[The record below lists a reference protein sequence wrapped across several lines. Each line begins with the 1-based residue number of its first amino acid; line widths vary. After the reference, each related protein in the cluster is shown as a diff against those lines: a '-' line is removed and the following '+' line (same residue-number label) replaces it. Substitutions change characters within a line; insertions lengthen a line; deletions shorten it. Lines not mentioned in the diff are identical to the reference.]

1 MPGDVEAEA
10 ACDVLERPLERVVG
24 ERLDLA
30 AVVADEVVVMIASGV
45 RGLVAGDAVAD
56 VDPLDEA
63 EVGEAVEH
71 AVDARDPDA
80 PSLGADPVMDLL
92 RRAAAGLAAEVLD
105 DAPRAPPPRYP
116 AGAQRGEACSLQ
128 AVAMS

>member
-10 ACDVLERPLERVVG
+10 ACDVLERTLERVVG
-24 ERLDLA
+24 KRLDLA

-45 RGLVAGDAVAD
+45 RALVAGNAVAD
-56 VDPLDEA
+56 VDPLDES
-63 EVGEAVEH
+63 EVGEVVEH

-92 RRAAAGLAAEVLD
+92 RRPAALLSADVLD
-105 DAPRAPPPRYP
+105 NAP
-116 AGAQRGEACSLQ
+116 
-128 AVAMS
+128 